1 MAIDNSKVVK
11 AVIQKAME
19 TETEMGMGSH
29 VLVRFYCEEESGLDK
44 QVVEKTIQEAVFE
57 WTPDMTE
64 EKMVEMIMQNIEHL
78 QKQIEYSAEDSRA
91 AARNFV
97 KKYKDKPIVVSAAS
111 SSRKGGD
118 NIAWS

>member
-1 MAIDNSKVVK
+1 MAIDNSSEIPGRKVVK
-11 AVIQKAME
+11 AVIQNVME
-19 TETEMGMGSH
+19 TETVNH
-29 VLVRFYCEEESGLDK
+29 VLVRFYCEEESESGLDK

-78 QKQIEYSAEDSRA
+78 QKQIVEYSAEDSRA

-97 KKYKDKPIVVSAAS
+97 EKYKDKPIVVSAAS
-111 SSRKGGD
+111 AASSL
-118 NIAWS
+118 